1 KYFSAPFG
9 TDPASEKLERA
20 ARIFGSRSCIMRVCV
35 GHISAHCD
43 KCGCQ
48 DFQPLFA
55 ESSNAHEMACFSC
68 GVRTT
73 RRALLMQ
80 IAEETVKRAQAF
92 IELSKKARN
101 QPRKH

>member
-68 GVRTT
+68 GARPYTGTPDTNRTCDLPL
-73 RRALLMQ
+73 RRGLLYP
-80 IAEETVKRAQAF
+80 
-92 IELSKKARN
+92 LSYRGRVL
-101 QPRKH
+101 Q